1 MRTPLIGMG
10 VAAVL
15 VCGWVAIL
23 RYPPSQRFTI
33 IYWLFIAFW
42 IIMVPD
48 RCSSASDIGK
58 RGNMPRRKSY
68 RAPDSTTEMVGR
80 TTFVPI
86 STRSMALAKAD
97 RSSSGTQM
105 LAWTSLRPVSSAGHG
120 YQIQPRGLHRIH
132 DRREFHQRVESAV
145 SRTVLHAAA
154 NRTIPV
160 VS

>member
-1 MRTPLIGMG
+1 MRLGGYPSLPALPSASRSSIG
-10 VAAVL
+10 
-15 VCGWVAIL
+15 CSL
-23 RYPPSQRFTI
+23 RSGSS
-33 IYWLFIAFW
+33 WW
-42 IIMVPD
+42 PD